1 MTGAATQD
9 AVSLAH
15 NDPPAAVQRQQSPAV
30 AAVAA
35 ARQAGDG

>member
-9 AVSLAH
+9 VVSLAH
-15 NDPPAAVQRQQSPAV
+15 NDAPAPPQRQQSPA
-30 AAVAA
+30 AAA

>member
-1 MTGAATQD
+1 MTGATTQD

-15 NDPPAAVQRQQSPAV
+15 NDPPAAPQRQQSP
-30 AAVAA
+30 AVAA

>member
-15 NDPPAAVQRQQSPAV
+15 NDLPAAPQRRQSLAV
-30 AAVAA
+30 AAMAA